1 MTERIDVRER
11 LGRRELPPA
20 EAMPSRPRRASGR
33 AWRYVAAVTV
43 VGTALIALGLS
54 WAPMA
59 EPPAPAL
66 EFGTQAPQP
75 LAAEPPPAA
84 EPAPIPKFAAAH
96 MEPARDV
103 LALLPA
109 AGQPVADDGPAWMR
123 NAVAVGA
130 AGDRPMIAV
139 VIDDLGLNR
148 RNADRVAQLPGP
160 LTLAFMTY
168 AGGVAAQAEAARA
181 AGHELLV
188 HVPMAPENGHLTT
201 GPNVLSPD
209 LPADE
214 LARRIDW
221 ALSRFDGYVGI
232 NNHMGSR
239 FTADARSMS
248 VLFEQLH
255 RRGLLFLD
263 SRTTAATVADA
274 MALRHDVPLVSRNIF
289 LDNEFTADA
298 VEIQLHKLEAEAR
311 RTGAAVAIGHPHAGT
326 IDTLARWLPTL
337 AARGFALVPVSAIAR
352 HNLNLEVAAKLFFG
366 PEAPLDLPEERDALS
381 P

>member
-1 MTERIDVRER
+1 
-11 LGRRELPPA
+11 
-20 EAMPSRPRRASGR
+20 
-33 AWRYVAAVTV
+33 
-43 VGTALIALGLS
+43 
-54 WAPMA
+54 MA

-75 LAAEPPPAA
+75 LAAEPPPPAA
-84 EPAPIPKFAAAH
+84 EPARIPAFAAAE

-109 AGQPVADDGPAWMR
+109 AGQPVADDEPAWMR
-123 NAVAVGA
+123 NAVAIGT
-130 AGDRPMIAV
+130 AGDRPMIAI

-148 RNADRVAQLPGP
+148 RSSDRVVQLPGP
-160 LTLAFMTY
+160 LTLAYMTY
-168 AGGVAAQAEAARA
+168 AGDVPAQAEAARA

-188 HVPMAPENGHLTT
+188 HVPMAPENEHLTT

-214 LARRIDW
+214 LGRRIDW

-239 FTADARSMS
+239 FTADPRSMS
-248 VLFEQLH
+248 VLFEELH

-274 MALRHDVPLVSRNIF
+274 MAMHHDVPFVSRNIF
-289 LDNEFTADA
+289 LDNEFSADA
-298 VEIQLHKLEAEAR
+298 VETQLRKLETEAR

-326 IDTLARWLPTL
+326 IDALARWLPTL
-337 AARGFALVPVSAIAR
+337 AARGLALVPVSAIAR
-352 HNLNLEVAAKLFFG
+352 HNLNQEVAAKLFFG
-366 PEAPLDLPEERDALS
+366 PEAPLDLPEKRDAPS

>member
-1 MTERIDVRER
+1 VW
-11 LGRRELPPA
+11 
-20 EAMPSRPRRASGR
+20 R
-33 AWRYVAAVTV
+33 AWRYITAATAISAGLVA
-43 VGTALIALGLS
+43 IGLS

-59 EPPAPAL
+59 EPPALIL
-66 EFGTQAPQP
+66 EFAPQAPQP
-75 LAAEPPPAA
+75 LAAEQPLPAA
-84 EPAPIPKFAAAH
+84 EPAPMPEFAAAD
-96 MEPARDV
+96 MEPSRDI
-103 LALLPA
+103 LSLLPA
-109 AGQPVADDGPAWMR
+109 AGQPVADDEPAWMR

-130 AGDRPMIAV
+130 AGDRPMIAI
-139 VIDDLGLNR
+139 VIDDLGLDR
-148 RNADRVAQLPGP
+148 RGSDRVVQLPAP

-168 AGGVAAQAEAARA
+168 AGDVTVQAEAARA

-188 HVPMAPENGHLTT
+188 HVPMAPENEHLTT

-248 VLFEQLH
+248 ALFEELH
-255 RRGLLFLD
+255 SRGLLFLD

-274 MALRHDVPLVSRNIF
+274 MAMRYDVPFVSRNIF
-289 LDNEFTADA
+289 LDNEFSADA
-298 VEIQLHKLEAEAR
+298 VEIQLRKLEAEAR

-326 IDTLARWLPTL
+326 IDAIERWLPTL

-352 HNLNLEVAAKLFFG
+352 HNLNQEVAAKLFFG
-366 PEAPLDLPEERDALS
+366 PEAPLSLPEE

>member
-1 MTERIDVRER
+1 
-11 LGRRELPPA
+11 
-20 EAMPSRPRRASGR
+20 
-33 AWRYVAAVTV
+33 
-43 VGTALIALGLS
+43 
-54 WAPMA
+54 
-59 EPPAPAL
+59 
-66 EFGTQAPQP
+66 
-75 LAAEPPPAA
+75 
-84 EPAPIPKFAAAH
+84 
-96 MEPARDV
+96 MEPAREV

-109 AGQPVADDGPAWMR
+109 AGQPVADDEPAWMR
-123 NAVAVGA
+123 NAVAVAA
-130 AGDRPMIAV
+130 AGDRPMIAI
-139 VIDDLGLNR
+139 VIDDLGLDR
-148 RNADRVAQLPGP
+148 RSSDRVVQLPGP

-168 AGGVAAQAEAARA
+168 AGEVTAQAEAARA

-188 HVPMAPENGHLTT
+188 HVPMAPENEHLTT

-214 LARRIDW
+214 LARRIGW

-239 FTADARSMS
+239 FTADPRSMS
-248 VLFEQLH
+248 VLFEELH

-274 MALRHDVPLVSRNIF
+274 MAMHHDVPFVSRNIF
-289 LDNEFTADA
+289 LDNEFSAGA
-298 VEIQLHKLEAEAR
+298 VEIQLRKLEAEAR

-326 IDTLARWLPTL
+326 IDALGRWLPTL

-352 HNLNLEVAAKLFFG
+352 HNLNQEVAAKLFFG
-366 PEAPLDLPEERDALS
+366 PEAPLDLPEERDAPS

>member
-1 MTERIDVRER
+1 MAERIDVRER
-11 LGRRELPPA
+11 LGRRREQPPA
-20 EAMPSRPRRASGR
+20 AASQPRQASSGR
-33 AWRYVAAVTV
+33 GWRYVAAATAVGAILITV
-43 VGTALIALGLS
+43 GLS

-75 LAAEPPPAA
+75 LAAEQPPPAA
-84 EPAPIPKFAAAH
+84 EPAPIPKFAAADT
-96 MEPARDV
+96 EPARDV

-109 AGQPVADDGPAWMR
+109 AGQPVADDEPAWMR

-130 AGDRPMIAV
+130 AGDRPMVAV
-139 VIDDLGLNR
+139 VIDDLGLDR
-148 RNADRVAQLPGP
+148 RNSGRVVKLPGP

-168 AGGVAAQAEAARA
+168 AGEVTAQAGAARA

-188 HVPMAPENGHLTT
+188 HVPMAPENEHLTT

-239 FTADARSMS
+239 FTADTRSMS
-248 VLFEQLH
+248 ALFEELH

-274 MALRHDVPLVSRNIF
+274 MAMRYDVPFVSRNIF
-289 LDNEFTADA
+289 LDNEFSADA
-298 VEIQLHKLEAEAR
+298 VELQLRKLEAEAR
-311 RTGAAVAIGHPHAGT
+311 RTGAAVAIGHPHTGT
-326 IDTLARWLPTL
+326 IDALERWLPTL

-352 HNLNLEVAAKLFFG
+352 HNLNQEVAAKLFFG
-366 PEAPLDLPEERDALS
+366 PEAPLDLPEEPDA